1 MLVGILLAL
10 AGWSLSRTF
19 ELSTNQ
25 AILETKIEKL
35 EFEVRNTEEKMSE
48 MFDMDEEI
56 MKQHELLFKKLEQGN
71 IGNFIGF
78 GWMDSF
84 KNFLTFNRYGA
95 YQRKSIVIGRKD

>member
-1 MLVGILLAL
+1 MTMLVGILLAL

-71 IGNFIGF
+71 TGYNY
-78 GWMDSF
+78 
-84 KNFLTFNRYGA
+84 N
-95 YQRKSIVIGRKD
+95 

>member
-1 MLVGILLAL
+1 MTMMVGILLAL

-71 IGNFIGF
+71 TGYNY
-78 GWMDSF
+78 
-84 KNFLTFNRYGA
+84 N
-95 YQRKSIVIGRKD
+95 